1 MTHKVSTIIY
11 FQEKD
16 NMSGHSKWSTIKRK
30 KGAIDAKRGKI
41 FTKIIKEITL
51 AARLGG
57 GDVEGN
63 SRLRQAVMAAK
74 DENMPKDNIERAIKK
89 GIGTGEGAANF
100 EEITYE
106 GYGPGGAAVIVE
118 VMTDNKNRT
127 VAEIRHIFSKHG
139 GNLGEN
145 GCVAWMFAKKGSIV
159 IDKKVIGE
167 DDLMEL
173 ALDAGAEDVKAEDSE
188 YEVITE
194 PAAFEAVKK
203 AIDEKG
209 IKRLAASI
217 SMIPANT
224 VKLESG
230 KAESMI
236 KMMEKLEDN
245 DDVQNVYANFD
256 IDDDVM
262 EKLS

>member
-1 MTHKVSTIIY
+1 
-11 FQEKD
+11 
-16 NMSGHSKWSTIKRK
+16 MSGHSKWSTIKRK

-57 GDVEGN
+57 GDIEGN

-74 DENMPKDNIERAIKK
+74 EENMPKDNIERAIKK
-89 GIGTGEGAANF
+89 GIGGGEGSAAY
-100 EEITYE
+100 EEVTYE
-106 GYGPGGAAVIVE
+106 GYGPGGAAVIVD

-145 GCVAWMFAKKGSIV
+145 GCVSWIFAKKGSLV
-159 IDKKVIGE
+159 IDKKAIGE
-167 DDLMEL
+167 DELMEL
-173 ALDAGAEDVKAEDSE
+173 ALEAGAEDVRTEGSE
-188 YEVITE
+188 FEVITE

-209 IKRLAASI
+209 IKHLSASI
-217 SMIPANT
+217 SKIPSNT
-224 VKLESG
+224 VKLDAG
-230 KAESMI
+230 KAESML

-245 DDVQNVYANFD
+245 DDVQNVYSNFD
-256 IDDDVM
+256 IDEDVM

>member
-1 MTHKVSTIIY
+1 
-11 FQEKD
+11 
-16 NMSGHSKWSTIKRK
+16 MSGHSKWSTIKRK

-63 SRLRQAVMAAK
+63 ARLRQAVMAAK

-89 GIGTGEGAANF
+89 GIGSGEGGANF

-106 GYGPGGAAVIVE
+106 GYGPGGAAVIVD

-159 IDKKVIGE
+159 IDKKIIGE
-167 DDLMEL
+167 DELMEL
-173 ALDAGAEDVKAEDSE
+173 ALDAGAEDVKAEDGE

-194 PAAFEAVKK
+194 VAAFEGVKK

-209 IKRLAASI
+209 IKRLEARI
-217 SMIPANT
+217 SMIPSNT
-224 VKLESG
+224 VKLELA
-230 KAESMI
+230 KAESML

-245 DDVQNVYANFD
+245 DDVQNVYSNFD

>member
-1 MTHKVSTIIY
+1 
-11 FQEKD
+11 
-16 NMSGHSKWSTIKRK
+16 MSGHSKWSTIKRK
-30 KGAIDAKRGKI
+30 KGAIDAKRGKA

-74 DENMPKDNIERAIKK
+74 EENMPKDNIERAIKK
-89 GIGTGEGAANF
+89 GLGSGEGAANY
-100 EEITYE
+100 EEVTYE
-106 GYGPGGAAVIVE
+106 GYGPGGVAVLVE
-118 VMTDNKNRT
+118 IMTDNKNRT
-127 VAEIRHIFSKHG
+127 VAEIRHILSKHG

-145 GCVAWMFAKKGSIV
+145 GCVAWIFNKKGSIV
-159 IDKKVIGE
+159 IDKKIIDE
-167 DDLMEL
+167 DALMEL
-173 ALDAGAEDVKAEDSE
+173 ALEAGAEDVTSE
-188 YEVITE
+188 GNEFEVITD
-194 PAAFEAVKK
+194 PASFEKVKK
-203 AIDEKG
+203 AIDAKG
-209 IKRLAASI
+209 IKHLEARI
-217 SMIPANT
+217 GMIPSNT
-224 VKLESG
+224 VKLEAN
-230 KAESMI
+230 KAEQML